1 MAILALL
8 TRLDKL
14 TLDFILAVILTDCL
28 ICFFVWYEVFYNDGD
43 SRLATTIGIFIGVSI
58 SLAVTIVTFAHWEG
72 ARMISERYKRLRFE
86 AGLEKGKEKERE
98 RFKERVNRILEEM
111 GDELSPELKER
122 LLGISSDEDSNN

>member
-1 MAILALL
+1 ML

-28 ICFFVWYEVFYNDGD
+28 ISFFVWYEIFYNDDD
-43 SRLATTIGIFIGVSI
+43 SRLATAIGIFIGVSV

-72 ARMISERYKRLRFE
+72 ARMISERYKKIRYE
-86 AGLEKGKEKERE
+86 AGLAKGEEQERE
-98 RFKERVNRILEEM
+98 RVKKRVNRILEEM

-122 LLGISSDEDSNN
+122 LLGISAAENSNR